1 MTPLLFGAAAFLTFA
16 LPTLAVV
23 VMLSRRGAA
32 ATSRLASVERLRQEL
47 MADAGGGM
55 NAATRPLTAA
65 SAARGRG
72 LGVTGLLQQTRAGRR
87 LLARSER
94 DLEFTPWTVTPST
107 YVFRRVLVA
116 LLAGCAVWLVF
127 RSPLGFLGGAV
138 AAHFLAGRVV
148 ARQEGLYRQKIG
160 RQTEDVIDILVAHLR
175 AGQSLVQCL
184 VALTE
189 EAPEP
194 SRDEYG
200 RVARQ
205 VALGAPV
212 SEALRSL
219 ERRIPVTPVSLLISA
234 LNMHHRIGGDLP
246 MLLRIAAD
254 TVHDQVRLQD
264 ELSTAAA
271 GQMLAAYVVV
281 ALPIMLFA
289 LLYIIDRPYI
299 SGLLQPGWN
308 LLLVVAGVMEI
319 TGFLIMRSFTRIE
332 L

>member
-1 MTPLLFGAAAFLTFA
+1 MAGSADSAMPPSASAVGAAA
-16 LPTLAVV
+16 
-23 VMLSRRGAA
+23 SRRSGPVG
-32 ATSRLASVERLRQEL
+32 RLE
-47 MADAGGGM
+47 
-55 NAATRPLTAA
+55 
-65 SAARGRG
+65 
-72 LGVTGLLQQTRAGRR
+72 QTNVGRR
-87 LLARSER
+87 LVARGDR
-94 DLEFTPWTVTPST
+94 DLEFTPWTVTPAT
-107 YVFRRVLVA
+107 YVFRRLLVA
-116 LLAGCAVWLVF
+116 ILAGCAVWLVI
-127 RSPLGFLGGAV
+127 RAPLGFLFGAV
-138 AAHFLAGRVV
+138 AANFVAGRVV
-148 ARQEGLYRQKIG
+148 ARQVGLYRRKIG
-160 RQTEDVIDILVAHLR
+160 RQTEDVIDILISHLR
-175 AGQSLVQCL
+175 AGQSLVQSIT
-184 VALTE
+184 ALTE

-205 VALGAPV
+205 VGLGMPV
-212 SEALRSL
+212 SEALRTM
-219 ERRIPVTPVSLLISA
+219 ERRVPVTPVALLTSA

-281 ALPIMLFA
+281 ALPILLFV
-289 LLYIIDRPYI
+289 LLYVIDRPYI

-308 LLLVVAGVMEI
+308 LLLVVAGVMEV